1 MHMCFA
7 YQLSLLQFLAVA
19 QGRAYFFL
27 ERQDFMN
34 VPGFVVEASEELSIS
49 QSARR
54 MGWTKG
60 AHGLRPMRFVP
71 QLILGTMTGEPEND

>member
-1 MHMCFA
+1 MCFA

-34 VPGFVVEASEELSIS
+34 VPGFVVETSEELSIN

-60 AHGLRPMRFVP
+60 SAWLATDALRTSAHPR
-71 QLILGTMTGEPEND
+71 DYDW